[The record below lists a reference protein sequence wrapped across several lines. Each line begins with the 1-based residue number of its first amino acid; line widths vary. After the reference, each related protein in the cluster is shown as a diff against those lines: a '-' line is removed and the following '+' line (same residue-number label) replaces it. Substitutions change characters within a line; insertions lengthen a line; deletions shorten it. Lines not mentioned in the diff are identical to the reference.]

1 MSIIIRTRDGKEFA
15 TPHLWEDI
23 LSSLQEEVWIPIWE
37 LPTDNED
44 EPCTTLI
51 RSTDIVS
58 ISATTDEDRIAL
70 HGILDWANRYGGNE
84 YGSGN

>member
-1 MSIIIRTRDGKEFA
+1 MSIIIRTRDGKEFV
-15 TPHLWEDI
+15 TPYLWEDL
-23 LSSLQEEVWIPIWE
+23 LSCLQEEVWIPIWE
-37 LPTDNED
+37 LPTDDDD

-58 ISATTDEDRIAL
+58 ISATTDEDRIRL

-84 YGSGN
+84 YGPGN

>member
-1 MSIIIRTRDGKEFA
+1 MSIIIRTRDGKEFV
-15 TPHLWEDI
+15 TPYLWEDF
-23 LSSLQEEVWIPIWE
+23 LSSMQEEVWIPIWE

-58 ISATTDEDRIAL
+58 ISATSNEDRKTL
-70 HGILDWANRYGGNE
+70 QGILDWADRCGGNE
-84 YGSGN
+84 YGPGN

>member
-15 TPHLWEDI
+15 TFHLWEDF
-23 LSSLQEEVWIPIWE
+23 LSCMQEEVWIPIWE
-37 LPTDNED
+37 LSTDDEN

-58 ISATTDEDRIAL
+58 ISATTDEDKKML
-70 HGILDWANRYGGNE
+70 HGVLDWADRNGGNE